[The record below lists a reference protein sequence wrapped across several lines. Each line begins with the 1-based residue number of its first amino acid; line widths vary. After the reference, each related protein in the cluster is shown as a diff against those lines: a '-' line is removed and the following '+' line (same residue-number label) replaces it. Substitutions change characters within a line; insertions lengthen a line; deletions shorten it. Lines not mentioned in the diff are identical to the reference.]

1 MAGFENS
8 VVASAVGLSLLMKNL
23 DLNLKIWR
31 GCALHMQMGS
41 AGDFILTSICTTED
55 ISSYLNEGDGGVSSS
70 CPSSLVKDRILKR
83 PQLWWAIRLMTKS
96 CSKELSL
103 HCNSF

>member
-23 DLNLKIWR
+23 DLNLKIWT

-41 AGDFILTSICTTED
+41 AGDFILSSICTTED

-70 CPSSLVKDRILKR
+70 CPSSLKDTILKR
-83 PQLWWAIRLMTKS
+83 PQLWRAIKLMTKS